1 MTPYLL
7 FGTVKCQTGSKSGP
21 MIATAVILALVTLS
35 NTTQMGMFHR
45 INSLVVT
52 RNLWL
57 LSLSII

>member
-35 NTTQMGMFHR
+35 NTTQMGMQ
-45 INSLVVT
+45 VT
-52 RNLWL
+52 LNFLD
-57 LSLSII
+57 ICGGCFTE